1 MLSKNNIEWKVRAV
15 KGFELESVLNELT
28 STDHE
33 IFTVQFSN
41 DLWTI
46 IAKKFVPESSTKTMM
61 GFKPRE

>member
-1 MLSKNNIEWKVRAV
+1 MSNITNIEWNVRTA

-46 IAKKFVPESSTKTMM
+46 VAKKFIPESSTKTMM